1 MSRAASGAARVVLV
15 DKPVGW
21 TSFDVVRSTRRGLAG
36 KVGHAGTLDP
46 FATGL
51 LLVLVGP
58 ATRLSG
64 LFVDLPKEYHV
75 TVQFGTVSSTG
86 DPTGELVA
94 GEGETTVAQV
104 VAALDAFR
112 GPLRQRVPMASAVK
126 VGGERLYHKARRGEV
141 VETPEREII
150 VYDLSLTGFDAQRQ
164 QAALVVRCSKG
175 TYIRTLAEDLGAAL
189 GVGGFACALRRVR
202 IGLFDVHDAL
212 APDAVSPDVVQGA
225 GPAVMTLERALAF
238 LPFVA
243 VDEVASRRVA
253 NGNELLDA
261 PDGRFVVRSDAG
273 LLAVYD
279 GAGGSARPLVVFP
292 SPQE

>member
-1 MSRAASGAARVVLV
+1 MSRGGSGSARVVLV

-21 TSFDVVRSTRRGLAG
+21 TSFDVVRSARRGVAG

-75 TVQFGTVSSTG
+75 TVQFGVVSSTG
-86 DPTGELVA
+86 DPTGVLSAV
-94 GEGETTVAQV
+94 GGETTAAQV
-104 VAALDAFR
+104 AAALDAFR
-112 GPLRQRVPMASAVK
+112 GAQRQRVPMASAVK

-141 VETPEREII
+141 IETPEREITI
-150 VYDLSLTGFDAQRQ
+150 YDLALTAFDAERQR
-164 QAALVVRCSKG
+164 AALVVRSSKG
-175 TYIRTLAEDLGAAL
+175 TYIRTLAADLGAAL
-189 GVGGFACALRRVR
+189 GVGGYAHALRRVR

-212 APDAVSPDVVQGA
+212 APEAVSPEVVHGGGA
-225 GPAVMTLERALAF
+225 AVLTLERALAF

-243 VDEVASRRVA
+243 VDEVAARRVA
-253 NGNELLDA
+253 NGNELGDA
-261 PDGRFVVRSDAG
+261 PDGHFVVRGDAG

-279 GAGGSARPLVVFP
+279 GAGGRARPLVVFP